1 MIDLLQTL
9 ILAPETYDATY
20 DAVREPLVV
29 PWGEVWAVARAVL
42 STAFIIGGLIFV
54 LAGALGVLRLPDFY
68 TRLHAAGMT
77 DTLGAEF
84 VLVGLCIQAGFSQVT
99 LKLAL
104 VGFLLL
110 ITSPTA
116 THAIASAAWSA
127 NLDPLL
133 GRWRAPTLE
142 EIEAEGET

>member
-1 MIDLLQTL
+1 VTVEM
-9 ILAPETYDATY
+9 ILAGDVYEV
-20 DAVREPLVV
+20 VRDPIVIDWLNI
-29 PWGEVWAVARAVL
+29 WAIVRAVL
-42 STAFIIGGLIFV
+42 SSAFIIGGLVFV

-84 VLVGLCIQAGFSQVT
+84 ILLGLCIQSGFSQVT

-133 GRWRAPTLE
+133 GKWRAPTLDE
-142 EIEAEGET
+142 LEDKT